1 MLTGVIVEHA
11 GEKAVL
17 ETPHELYYRFSA
29 MAFERLQV
37 NEPKIKSLLNK
48 GKELTV
54 HEVNILYENR
64 LSMNNLVVYGALSLE
79 AYINFYAI
87 RYDIPFHNDF
97 EKNLST
103 LNKWKIYP
111 HLKTNKSLDGSA
123 IKLIK
128 EIFRLRDEIVHP
140 KPNRIII
147 GDNKPYNGKSIQSKI
162 ELLDKGQYIVDLNSV
177 YKAIFKIDLDEKKS
191 YENAPWMLEL
201 QRIN

>member
-79 AYINFYAI
+79 AYINFYA
-87 RYDIPFHNDF
+87 
-97 EKNLST
+97 
-103 LNKWKIYP
+103 
-111 HLKTNKSLDGSA
+111 
-123 IKLIK
+123 
-128 EIFRLRDEIVHP
+128 
-140 KPNRIII
+140 
-147 GDNKPYNGKSIQSKI
+147 
-162 ELLDKGQYIVDLNSV
+162 
-177 YKAIFKIDLDEKKS
+177 
-191 YENAPWMLEL
+191 
-201 QRIN
+201 